1 MLATGQDI
9 GRADYA
15 LAGHPQTN
23 FARAVYDL
31 TSGFGKVWVW
41 STLAWQDIKQRYRG
55 SVLGPLW
62 LTLTIVIMVGSMGFL
77 YAKLFHMDVK
87 TYLPFLAVGMVF
99 WQMIQSIITDSCTCF
114 VQAAAIVQQVRMPFS
129 IHVYRMI
136 CRNLIVLAHTVVVVP
151 IVLIIFRTHIG
162 WQIILLLPAL
172 ALLSLNAVFLG
183 IVLGM
188 ISARYRDVPPIVQ
201 NLVQVL
207 FFVTPVFWTP
217 EQLGRWAAVSQ
228 FNPLFAAI
236 DILRSPIIGPHF
248 VPYVSWLVM
257 TGVTIVVGAV
267 ALPMF
272 SRYRARIPYWV

>member
-1 MLATGQDI
+1 MSATE
-9 GRADYA
+9 RHVARLDYA
-15 LAGHPQTN
+15 AGAQSATN
-23 FARAVYDL
+23 FARALYDL
-31 TSGFGKVWVW
+31 TAGFGKVWVW
-41 STLAWQDIKQRYRG
+41 STLAWQDIKLRYRG

-87 TYLPFLAVGMVF
+87 TYLPFLTVGMVF
-99 WQMIQSIITDSCTCF
+99 WQMIQSTITDSCSCF
-114 VQAAAIVQQVRMPFS
+114 VQSAAIVQQVRMPFS
-129 IHVYRMI
+129 IHIYRMI
-136 CRNLIVLAHTVVVVP
+136 CRNLIVLAHTVVVIP
-151 IVLIIFRTHIG
+151 IVLVIFHRPIS
-162 WQIILLLPAL
+162 WEIVLLLPAL
-172 ALLSLNAVFLG
+172 ALLSLNALFLG
-183 IVLGM
+183 IILGM

-207 FFVTPVFWTP
+207 FFITPIFWAP

-228 FNPLFAAI
+228 FNPLFAAV

-248 VPYVSWLVM
+248 VPYMSWLVM
-257 TGVTIVVGAV
+257 TGVTVAIGAV